1 MARARLLC
9 GLRGHSVGRMSDDA
23 QLELFSQGRLEGYA
37 DTQEHEDN
45 LFLISQIAHKIGI
58 LEIVIRNQFDILLSA
73 RDKDWIRKLPKELL
87 PCDVEKYN
95 HDLEKYNNDELVSKQ
110 TMGFWVKV
118 AYYYQI
124 DDKIF
129 EIKSLDDIFT
139 KYFSEHKHFKNTNK
153 FRRIQKARAILEL
166 LRLIRNRAFH
176 FENLYKFTK
185 NNYPRLNAAI
195 INNKGKKNYIA
206 VQPDRIKDFLNDLLA
221 SFHPDLTDYAENQNK
236 KKESA
241 RGGGD

>member
-1 MARARLLC
+1 M
-9 GLRGHSVGRMSDDA
+9 GRMSDDA

-58 LEIVIRNQFDILLSA
+58 LEIVIRNKIDILLSA
-73 RDKDWIRKLPKELL
+73 RDKDWIRKLPEELL
-87 PCDVEKYN
+87 PSDVEKYN
-95 HDLEKYNNDELVSKQ
+95 KDELISRQ

-118 AYYYQI
+118 ARYHKV

-129 EIKSLDDIFT
+129 DTDFLDSLDFT
-139 KYFSEHKHFKNTNK
+139 KYFFKNKNRFKNTK
-153 FRRIQKARAILEL
+153 EFRRYQKARAILEL

-185 NNYPRLNAAI
+185 NNYPRLNVAI
-195 INNKGKKNYIA
+195 VDDEGNKIYVAI
-206 VQPDRIKDFLNDLLA
+206 QPDRIKDFLNDLLA
-221 SFHPDLTDYAENQNK
+221 SFHADLMDYAENQD
-236 KKESA
+236 S
-241 RGGGD
+241 

>member
-1 MARARLLC
+1 MARTRLLC

-58 LEIVIRNQFDILLSA
+58 LEIVIRNKIDILLSEK
-73 RDKDWIRKLPKELL
+73 DKDWINNI
-87 PCDVEKYN
+87 V
-95 HDLEKYNNDELVSKQ
+95 LERQNKDEIISRQ

-118 AYYYQI
+118 ARYHKV

-129 EIKSLDDIFT
+129 DTDFLDSLDFT
-139 KYFSEHKHFKNTNK
+139 KYFFKNKNRFKNTK
-153 FRRIQKARAILEL
+153 EFRRYQKARAILEL

-185 NNYPRLNAAI
+185 NNYPRLNVAI
-195 INNKGKKNYIA
+195 VDDEGNKIYVAI
-206 VQPDRIKDFLNDLLA
+206 QPDRIKDFLNDLLA
-221 SFHPDLTDYAENQNK
+221 SFHADLMDYAENQD
-236 KKESA
+236 S
-241 RGGGD
+241 

>member
-1 MARARLLC
+1 
-9 GLRGHSVGRMSDDA
+9 MSDDA

-58 LEIVIRNQFDILLSA
+58 LEIVIRNKIDILLSA
-73 RDKDWIRKLPKELL
+73 RDKDWIRKLPEELL
-87 PCDVEKYN
+87 PSDVEKYN
-95 HDLEKYNNDELVSKQ
+95 KDELISRQ

-118 AYYYQI
+118 ARYHKV

-129 EIKSLDDIFT
+129 DTDFLDSLDFT
-139 KYFSEHKHFKNTNK
+139 KYFFKNKNRFKNTK
-153 FRRIQKARAILEL
+153 EFRRYQKARAILEL

-185 NNYPRLNAAI
+185 NNYPRLNVAI
-195 INNKGKKNYIA
+195 VDDEGNKIYVAI
-206 VQPDRIKDFLNDLLA
+206 QPDRIKDFLNDLLA
-221 SFHPDLTDYAENQNK
+221 SFHADLMDYAENQD
-236 KKESA
+236 S
-241 RGGGD
+241 

>member
-1 MARARLLC
+1 
-9 GLRGHSVGRMSDDA
+9 MSDDA

-58 LEIVIRNQFDILLSA
+58 LEIVFRNKIDILLSEK
-73 RDKDWIRKLPKELL
+73 DKDWIKKLPKELL
-87 PCDVEKYN
+87 PSDVEKYN
-95 HDLEKYNNDELVSKQ
+95 KDELISRQ

-118 AYYYQI
+118 ACYHKV

-129 EIKSLDDIFT
+129 DTDFLDSLDFT
-139 KYFSEHKHFKNTNK
+139 KYFFKNKNRFKNTK
-153 FRRIQKARAILEL
+153 EFRRYQKARAILEL

-185 NNYPRLNAAI
+185 NNYPRLNVAI
-195 INNKGKKNYIA
+195 VDDEGNKIYVAI
-206 VQPDRIKDFLNDLLA
+206 QPDRIKDFLNDLLA
-221 SFHPDLTDYAENQNK
+221 SFHADLMDYAENQD
-236 KKESA
+236 S
-241 RGGGD
+241 

>member
-1 MARARLLC
+1 MRLLC
-9 GLRGHSVGRMSDDA
+9 GLWSRSVGRMSDDA

-58 LEIVIRNQFDILLSA
+58 LEVIIRNRIDALLSA
-73 RDKDWIRKLPKELL
+73 RDKDWIRKLPEELL

-95 HDLEKYNNDELVSKQ
+95 KDELISRQ

-118 AYYYQI
+118 ACYYQI

-129 EIKSLDDIFT
+129 KTQPLDDIFT

-176 FENLYKFTK
+176 FENLYKFTEK
-185 NNYPRLNAAI
+185 NYPRLNTAI
-195 INNKGKKNYIA
+195 INNKGKKKYIA
-206 VQPDRIKDFLNDLLA
+206 IQPNRIKDFLNDLLA
-221 SFHPDLTDYAENQNK
+221 SFHHDLIDYAEK
-236 KKESA
+236 
-241 RGGGD
+241 RGS